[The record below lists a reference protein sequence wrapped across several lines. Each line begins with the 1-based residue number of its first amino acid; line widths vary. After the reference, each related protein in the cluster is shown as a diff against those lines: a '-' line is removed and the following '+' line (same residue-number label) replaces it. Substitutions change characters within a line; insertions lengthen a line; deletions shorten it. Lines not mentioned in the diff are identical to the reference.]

1 MEVSESREL
10 IEETC
15 TFPIDSDS
23 LLEQLGDVELRA
35 PSGDTTSIAAV
46 MDGLEADT
54 YHSVDEVFTAIKG
67 NVDEEFIGRKHYD
80 DRGGAR
86 NVGADQ
92 RENES
97 V

>member
-15 TFPIDSDS
+15 TFPIDSES
-23 LLEQLGDVELRA
+23 LIEQLGDVELRA

-46 MDGLEADT
+46 MAGLEEDT
-54 YHSVDEVFTAIKG
+54 YHSVDEVFSAIKG
-67 NVDEEFIGRKHYD
+67 NVDDEFIGRKYYD

-86 NVGADQ
+86 NVQDDP